1 MTKTDL
7 MTKLR
12 QSSDPRKLNLVDH
25 LGNIVGTLKI
35 AVLPRNRKVIHFNG
49 AISARYLNDNE
60 RVRKAATTAEND
72 NMVSFRRQQLTRV
85 TSDESC
91 CGSLKTDLQ
100 SSENQTST

>member
-60 RVRKAATTAEND
+60 RVRKAATT
-72 NMVSFRRQQLTRV
+72 VSFRRQQLTRV